1 MSDHNNSRLD
11 KFEKRRKNTKLM
23 SYLLIAAGIL
33 IVVLIGTFVFSD
45 TEASKEREQAST
57 GIKNEQPTQDEKL
70 KAERDAIEKKQDAE
84 AKAKQAEQ
92 EKAEKEKA
100 EQEQADKEKAEEEK
114 MKQEKE
120 DEDKKDKEEKDKKKD
135 KDIKTKSV
143 KSSDDN
149 VAEAFTGNWKP
160 VGTKQSG
167 THTTNYDEGSQ
178 DRKEMDNAIKSATG
192 LSNMTTWWIERG
204 GEQKV
209 IATVSNKSDESE
221 VYRVHLKWVKDKGWK
236 PSKVELLKKNDQ
248 KYRFR

>member
-1 MSDHNNSRLD
+1 MSDNNNSRLD

-57 GIKNEQPTQDEKL
+57 GIKNTQPKQDEKL
-70 KAERDAIEKKQDAE
+70 KAERDAIEKKQDTE
-84 AKAKQAEQ
+84 AKTKQAE
-92 EKAEKEKA
+92 EKKA

-120 DEDKKDKEEKDKKKD
+120 EKDKEDKEGKDKDKKKD

-167 THTTNYDEGSQ
+167 SHTTNYDDGSQ
-178 DRKEMDNAIKSATG
+178 DRNEMENAIKSATG
-192 LSNMTTWWIERG
+192 LSTMTTWWIERG

-236 PSKVELLKKNDQ
+236 PTKVELLKKNDQ